1 MQQEEQ
7 QLSSSQKRVIPPTNI
22 LRGEP
27 VVPSSKYYT
36 LRYLLAATCAEGES
50 SIAFPA
56 ESDDSDALFRG
67 CRALGARLTWE
78 NEQHSSLSVQSIGRS
93 RQTEPVTVNVGN
105 AGAVLR
111 LLLGIGAVLPE
122 ITFVTDHPRS
132 LGKRP
137 NRELLEALTTLG
149 VVCEGTDTEGYL
161 PITLRG
167 SDIHGGHVKISG
179 ARSSQYLSAL
189 LYLAPLIGEALEIE
203 VVDGLKSQP
212 LVHAT
217 LEVLH
222 EAGILVEHDKT
233 LTHFA
238 IAAGQHYVPRT
249 YTVPGDYPSAATWLA
264 ACAVS
269 NNPSSE
275 IQLARLRHG
284 DEVGEEVLAAFRAMG
299 ADLHHVEDTIRI
311 RGGQRLHGITVDG
324 DRMIDCIPAL
334 VAAACFAEG
343 ESVFY
348 NIESLHYK
356 ESDRIEDLC
365 AELRR
370 AGCIVTPKRDAIIVQ
385 GSPQSIEGGVTVYGH
400 NDHRVLMALAIVAT
414 RSRHGLTLTGTEHIS
429 KSYPRFFEELQR
441 MSIGGM

>member
-1 MQQEEQ
+1 MQEEQ
-7 QLSSSQKRVIPPTNI
+7 KKTLLQRRHINPTNI

-27 VVPSSKYYT
+27 VIPSSKYYT
-36 LRYLLAATCAEGES
+36 LRYLIAATCAEGES
-50 SIAFPA
+50 HIAFPA

-67 CRALGARLTWE
+67 CCALGAQLEWE
-78 NEQHSSLSVQSIGRS
+78 NEQHASLHVYGSERF
-93 RQTEPVTVNVGN
+93 RQTEPVTINVGN

-122 ITFVTDHPRS
+122 VTFVTDHPQS

-137 NRELLEALTTLG
+137 NRELLEALTSLG
-149 VVCEGTDTEGYL
+149 ISCESTGAEGYL

-167 SDIHGGHVKISG
+167 GNVHGGHVKISG

-189 LYLAPLIGEALEIE
+189 LFLAPLIGEALEIE

-217 LEVLH
+217 LEVMQ
-222 EAGILVEHDKT
+222 EAGISVEHDET
-233 LTHFA
+233 LTSFS
-238 IAAGQHYVPRT
+238 IAAGQHYLPRT
-249 YTVPGDYPSAATWLA
+249 YAVPGDYPSAATWLA

-269 NNPSSE
+269 NNPTNE
-275 IQLARLRHG
+275 IRLARLRRG
-284 DEVGEEVLAAFRAMG
+284 DEVGEELLAAFRAMG
-299 ADLHHVEDTIRI
+299 ADLYIDDDTVSI
-311 RGGQRLHGITVDG
+311 RGGRPLQGIVVDG
-324 DRMIDCIPAL
+324 DRMIDCIPVL

-370 AGCIVTPKRDAIIVQ
+370 AGCTVTPKQDAIIVQ
-385 GSPQSIEGGVTVYGH
+385 GRPQGIEGGVIVDGH
-400 NDHRVLMALAIVAT
+400 NDHRVLMALSIVAL
-414 RSRHGLTLTGTEHIS
+414 RSHLGLTLTGTEHIS
-429 KSYPRFFEELQR
+429 KSYPHFFEELQR
-441 MSIGGM
+441 LGANIN